1 MTLLENINYISQT
14 IAVFAIL
21 ASLVFVGIQVRQ
33 NTTQS
38 RIVAAEAVHRS
49 FAEWYLSQSNPETY
63 RVIVKGLQDEVPL
76 SARERWNFSANMM
89 TFLLSA
95 QEAHTKWT
103 EGTLTD
109 DRWRVWDGIAS
120 FFFSAPG
127 AVALWKVRGN
137 VFSDPF
143 QAYAQIK
150 IDEQGVVP
158 RSAHA
163 WQSSPAPAS
172 ENAVDS

>member
-1 MTLLENINYISQT
+1 MPLLESIYYISQT

-38 RIVAAEAVHRS
+38 KIAAAEAVHRS
-49 FAEWYLSQSNPETY
+49 FAEWYFSQSNPETSK
-63 RVIVKGLQDEVPL
+63 VIVKGLQDEVPL
-76 SARERWNFSANMM
+76 TAEERWNFSANMM

-127 AVALWKVRGN
+127 AVALWNVRGY

-143 QAYAQIK
+143 QAYAQTK
-150 IDEQGVVP
+150 IDERDVVP
-158 RSAHA
+158 GNAHA
-163 WQSSPAPAS
+163 WQPTPAS
-172 ENAVDS
+172 ENAGDS